1 MTLIKALHDTGI
13 RAVETLGPTGL
24 VALALFL
31 LLYVGV
37 VLPTVWSRHAY
48 RRTAARRTLTTLLDH
63 LARLGRVVRGL
74 LPW

>member
-1 MTLIKALHDTGI
+1 MTLIQALYDTGI
-13 RAVETLGPTGL
+13 RAVDALGPTGL
-24 VALALFL
+24 LALVLFL
-31 LLYVGV
+31 LLYAGV

-48 RRTAARRTLTTLLDH
+48 RRTAARRTLATLLDH